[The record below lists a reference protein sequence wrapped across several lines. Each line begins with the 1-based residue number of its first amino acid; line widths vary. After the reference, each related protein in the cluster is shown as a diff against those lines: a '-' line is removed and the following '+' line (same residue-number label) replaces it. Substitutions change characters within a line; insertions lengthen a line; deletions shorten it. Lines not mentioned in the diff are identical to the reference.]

1 MGRSFLY
8 SPRLRPLQII
18 GIGLGKEATTQEKLQ
33 EIAGKIGKNCKIK
46 EIVDNGHSI
55 VTIYENEA
63 LSIRYWIHDSFGHI
77 SEITE
82 ARFFC

>member
-1 MGRSFLY
+1 MNGHTSSRITHWY
-8 SPRLRPLQII
+8 TDEWCT
-18 GIGLGKEATTQEKLQ
+18 GKEATTQEKLQ

-63 LSIRYWIHDSFGHI
+63 LSIRYWIHDSFGQI